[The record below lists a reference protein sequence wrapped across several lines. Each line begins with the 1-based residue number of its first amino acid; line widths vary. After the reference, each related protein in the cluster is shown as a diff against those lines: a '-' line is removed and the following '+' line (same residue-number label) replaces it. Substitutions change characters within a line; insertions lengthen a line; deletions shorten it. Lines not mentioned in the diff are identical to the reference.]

1 MLVEFYRYSL
11 NFLLSLITYDHTNN
25 LLLFSLIL
33 LIGLSIFMMFK
44 VKYL

>member
-11 NFLLSLITYDHTNN
+11 NFLLSLITYDYTNN

>member
-1 MLVEFYRYSL
+1 MIVEFYRYSL
-11 NFLLSLITYDHTNN
+11 NFLLSLFTYDHTNN
-25 LLLFSLIL
+25 LLLFSVVL